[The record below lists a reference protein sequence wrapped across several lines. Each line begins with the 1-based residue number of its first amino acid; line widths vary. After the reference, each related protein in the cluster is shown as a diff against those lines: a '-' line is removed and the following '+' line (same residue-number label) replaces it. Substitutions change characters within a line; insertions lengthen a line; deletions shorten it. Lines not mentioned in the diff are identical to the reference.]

1 MRQVRIA
8 MAQLNATVGNL
19 TGNATKIIQA
29 IQRAKEE
36 QVDIVTFPELAITGY
51 PPQDLLLKPQFL
63 QDNKATLDRIIGK
76 TQGITAVVGFVD
88 QEDDIYNAAA
98 IIHNQQLLGIQR
110 KVYLPNYGVFDENR
124 YFQAGVPEYIYQIGD
139 VTFGV
144 NICEDI
150 WYPEGPTVI
159 QALNGADLILNI
171 SASPYYVGK
180 PVHRQRLT
188 AVRASDSVVVVAYN
202 NLVGG
207 QDRLIF
213 DGGSLIVNQ
222 SGQILAQGKLFE
234 EDFIVADI
242 DLDDVTRAKLSDPR
256 HRKAVLEL
264 KLSETPMLRRVYAEP
279 VHKEKVSGNLNSSS
293 ESILSEVEGI
303 RTGQP
308 DTSESD
314 PCKEIYDALTLG
326 LRDYVRKN
334 GFNKV
339 VLGLSGGI
347 DSSMVAAIGVDAL
360 GSENVLGVLMPGP
373 FSSQGSLDDAKALA
387 ENLQIQY
394 RIIPITPIFN
404 AFTGQLAEAFE
415 GREPDVAEENI
426 QARVRGTLLMALSNK
441 FGFLVLTTGNKSEVS
456 VGYATLYGDMAGGLG
471 VISDVPKT
479 MVYALA
485 EYRNNLAGHD
495 LIPRNTIEKAPSAE
509 LRAGQK
515 DSDSLP
521 EYYILDQILKA
532 YIEHDKSIDDII
544 ALGFDPDVVKDV
556 IRRVDH
562 CEYKRQQAA
571 PALKVTTKAF
581 GPDRR
586 LPITNKY
593 NG

>member
-8 MAQLNATVGNL
+8 MAQINTTVGDL
-19 TGNATKIIQA
+19 EGNARKILDGIEQA
-29 IQRAKEE
+29 RSAQAE
-36 QVDIVTFPELAITGY
+36 IVTFPELAITGY

-63 QDNKATLDRIIGK
+63 KDNRMILDRIIRAAS
-76 TQGITAVVGFVD
+76 GITVVVGFVD

-98 IIHNQQLLGIQR
+98 VIHDGQLLGIHH

-124 YFQAGVPEYIYQIGD
+124 YFQAGVPTHIFQIGEI
-139 VTFGV
+139 TLGV

-150 WYPEGPTVI
+150 WYPEGPTVL
-159 QALNGADLILNI
+159 QALSGADLILNV
-171 SASPYYVGK
+171 SASPYYMGK
-180 PVHRQRLT
+180 PAHRQRLIG
-188 AVRASDSVVVVAYN
+188 VRASDSTVVVAYN
-202 NLVGG
+202 NMIGG

-213 DGGSLIVNQ
+213 DGGGLIVNQ
-222 SGQILAQGKLFE
+222 KGQILAQGQLFA
-234 EDFIVADI
+234 EDFITADV
-242 DLDDVTRAKLSDPR
+242 DLDDVARAKLSDPR

-264 KLSETPMLRRVYAEP
+264 KLSAEPMLERIYAEP
-279 VHKEKVSGNLNSSS
+279 TPRAS
-293 ESILSEVEGI
+293 EAAPAAIL
-303 RTGQP
+303 P
-308 DTSESD
+308 DTVTPAIFSD
-314 PCKEIYDALTLG
+314 QRRDIYDALTLG

-334 GFNKV
+334 GFQQV

-347 DSSMVAAIGVDAL
+347 DSSLVATIAVDAL
-360 GSENVLGVLMPGP
+360 GAENVLGVLMPGP
-373 FSSQGSLDDAKALA
+373 FSSQGSLDDARALA
-387 ENLQIQY
+387 DNLQIQY
-394 RIIPITPIFN
+394 HVIPITPVYESFV
-404 AFTGQLAEAFE
+404 AQLADAFA
-415 GREPDVAEENI
+415 GCEPDVAEENI

-441 FGFLVLTTGNKSEVS
+441 FGLLTLTTGNKSEVS

-471 VISDVPKT
+471 ILSDVPKT

-485 EYRNNLAGHD
+485 DYRNKVAGYY
-495 LIPRNTIEKAPSAE
+495 LIPASTIEKPPSAE
-509 LRAGQK
+509 LRADQK

-521 EYYILDQILKA
+521 DYHILDAILQA

-544 ALGFDPDVVKDV
+544 AAGYAPELVKDV

-562 CEYKRQQAA
+562 SEYKRQQAA

>member
-1 MRQVRIA
+1 
-8 MAQLNATVGNL
+8 
-19 TGNATKIIQA
+19 
-29 IQRAKEE
+29 
-36 QVDIVTFPELAITGY
+36 
-51 PPQDLLLKPQFL
+51 
-63 QDNKATLDRIIGK
+63 
-76 TQGITAVVGFVD
+76 
-88 QEDDIYNAAA
+88 
-98 IIHNQQLLGIQR
+98 
-110 KVYLPNYGVFDENR
+110 
-124 YFQAGVPEYIYQIGD
+124 
-139 VTFGV
+139 
-144 NICEDI
+144 
-150 WYPEGPTVI
+150 
-159 QALNGADLILNI
+159 
-171 SASPYYVGK
+171 
-180 PVHRQRLT
+180 
-188 AVRASDSVVVVAYN
+188 
-202 NLVGG
+202 
-207 QDRLIF
+207 
-213 DGGSLIVNQ
+213 
-222 SGQILAQGKLFE
+222 
-234 EDFIVADI
+234 
-242 DLDDVTRAKLSDPR
+242 
-256 HRKAVLEL
+256 
-264 KLSETPMLRRVYAEP
+264 
-279 VHKEKVSGNLNSSS
+279 
-293 ESILSEVEGI
+293 
-303 RTGQP
+303 
-308 DTSESD
+308 
-314 PCKEIYDALTLG
+314 
-326 LRDYVRKN
+326 
-334 GFNKV
+334 
-339 VLGLSGGI
+339 
-347 DSSMVAAIGVDAL
+347 
-360 GSENVLGVLMPGP
+360 MPGP